1 MLDLGADL
9 DGSDAATYAKEE
21 SFHFESLPWVQP
33 SKQRQL
39 MDHTIFSSDSGT
51 MTQQQQ
57 QAMASVLAAFDTS
70 EDPCV
75 LALTQLVPDVL
86 VYAAMLSGNK
96 AELSWRVSGQWKAVT
111 QLAVI
116 LRSDADIQ
124 EAQAKP
130 PLPKQYS
137 LPASL
142 TVEIAQP
149 SSLGS
154 SQTSTAFQLLID
166 VVDNAPDKV
175 RNNALLQ
182 VAADLDV
189 LGI

>member
-1 MLDLGADL
+1 
-9 DGSDAATYAKEE
+9 
-21 SFHFESLPWVQP
+21 
-33 SKQRQL
+33 
-39 MDHTIFSSDSGT
+39 
-51 MTQQQQ
+51 MTGQQQI
-57 QAMASVLAAFDTS
+57 AMASALAAFDIS
-70 EDPCV
+70 EDPCL
-75 LALTQLVPDVL
+75 LALTQIVPDDL
-86 VYAAMLSGNK
+86 VYAAMLSGDK

-142 TVEIAQP
+142 TVDIAQP

-154 SQTSTAFQLLID
+154 SQTSTAFQVLID

-175 RNNALLQ
+175 RGNALLQ
-182 VAADLDV
+182 IAAGLIV
-189 LGI
+189 FAI

>member
-1 MLDLGADL
+1 MAVTLPAVQRKKASL
-9 DGSDAATYAKEE
+9 YAE
-21 SFHFESLPWVQP
+21 
-33 SKQRQL
+33 
-39 MDHTIFSSDSGT
+39 
-51 MTQQQQ
+51 
-57 QAMASVLAAFDTS
+57 
-70 EDPCV
+70 
-75 LALTQLVPDVL
+75 
-86 VYAAMLSGNK
+86 MLSGNK

-116 LRSDADIQ
+116 LRSEADIQ
-124 EAQAKP
+124 EPQAKP